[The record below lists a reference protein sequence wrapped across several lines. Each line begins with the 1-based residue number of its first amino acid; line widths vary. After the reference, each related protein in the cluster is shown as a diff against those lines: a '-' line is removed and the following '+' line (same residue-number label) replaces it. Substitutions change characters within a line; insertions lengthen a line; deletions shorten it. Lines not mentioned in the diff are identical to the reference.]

1 MRKILITIIATL
13 FMAQAA
19 VAGNIITFFAPE
31 TEIGL
36 SKTSLVAWYDFGDA
50 TDAHASYDLTE
61 VGSPSYTSGTP
72 NYGTSVQST
81 GAQWNSPASTGII
94 SAWGGAA
101 VDCTFGIR
109 FKTGASVS
117 SGDYILK
124 HPNIRFAVRSLT
136 GGSTVFINSA
146 SSHNTGYTFTSGTWY
161 SLVAVRDA
169 TTGNVQ
175 VYINNNDTGYTKC
188 SNGWNDAVITF
199 GGAASA
205 AEDIDIDYMF
215 FYNRELT
222 SDEVAWIYNSG
233 GTRTYAD
240 LD

>member
-1 MRKILITIIATL
+1 MKKLFAIIAFL
-13 FMAQAA
+13 VLIPSMAAA
-19 VAGNIITFFAPE
+19 GMLLGSGVEDASS
-31 TEIGL
+31 GL

-61 VGSPSYTSGTP
+61 VGSPSYTRGTP

-146 SSHNTGYTFTSGTWY
+146 SSHDTGYTFTSGTWY

-175 VYINNNDTGYTKC
+175 VYINNNDTGYTVC
-188 SNGWNDAVITF
+188 SNGWNDAVVTF